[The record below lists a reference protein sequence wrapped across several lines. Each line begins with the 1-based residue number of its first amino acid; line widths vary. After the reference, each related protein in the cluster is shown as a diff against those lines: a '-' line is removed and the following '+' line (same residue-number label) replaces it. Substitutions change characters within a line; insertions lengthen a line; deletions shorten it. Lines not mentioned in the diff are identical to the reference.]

1 MTDGNQSQ
9 VEEKIFLARVAE
21 QAERFEDMV
30 DFLREV
36 LEIKG
41 GEVNPDERNLLS
53 VAFKNLISSKRA
65 ACRTIS
71 AIEQN
76 PKYAKFNDALVK
88 YKQTIET
95 QLHNDCEKII
105 DMIQTKVLSKEC
117 VDEAKA
123 FFVKM
128 VGDYYRYIAE
138 NAKEETLERVKAQAK
153 KAYEEANAITLPACN
168 PIKLGLALNFS
179 VFNYEVLKDHGKAC
193 QLADEALQSA
203 LDKIDELEEDDFR
216 DAKSIIELLKENL
229 TLWKEEEEGDNQID
243 DL

>member
-1 MTDGNQSQ
+1 MADS
-9 VEEKIFLARVAE
+9 VEKNIFLARVAE

-30 DFLREV
+30 NFLEQV
-36 LEIKG
+36 LDVKG
-41 GEVNPDERNLLS
+41 ADVSSDERNLLS

-65 ACRTIS
+65 ACRTIA

-76 PKYAKFNDALVK
+76 PKYAKFADALAR
-88 YKQTIET
+88 YKNEIEEKLT
-95 QLHNDCEKII
+95 QDCQKVVDVIN
-105 DMIQTKVLSKEC
+105 QKVLSKSCDGES
-117 VDEAKA
+117 KA

-128 VGDYYRYIAE
+128 VGDYYRYISE
-138 NAKEETLERVKAQAK
+138 NAKGSQLEQVKQNAL
-153 KAYEEANAITLPACN
+153 KAYNQANEISLPPCN

-179 VFNYEVLKDHGKAC
+179 VFHYEVMKNHKAAC
-193 QLADEALQSA
+193 ELADRALQEA

-229 TLWKEEEEGDNQID
+229 TLWKEEEEGGNEID

>member
-1 MTDGNQSQ
+1 MTSS
-9 VEEKIFLARVAE
+9 VEEHIFLARVAE

-30 DFLREV
+30 DFLAKVLDQKGAEV
-36 LEIKG
+36 TS
-41 GEVNPDERNLLS
+41 DERNLLS

-65 ACRTIS
+65 ACRTIA

-76 PKYAKFNDALVK
+76 PKYSKYSDALAN
-88 YKQTIET
+88 YKAGIET
-95 QLHNDCEKII
+95 KLTDDCQKII
-105 DMIQTKVLSKEC
+105 DMINNKVLAKEC
-117 VDEAKA
+117 AGEAKA

-138 NAKEETLERVKAQAK
+138 NAKGQLMEKVKQNAL
-153 KAYEEANAITLPACN
+153 KAYNDANQITLPPCN
-168 PIKLGLALNFS
+168 PITLGLALNFS
-179 VFNYEVLKDHGKAC
+179 VFHYEVMKNHKAAC
-193 QLADEALQSA
+193 ELADAALQDA

-229 TLWKEEEEGDNQID
+229 TLWKEEEEGGNEID

>member
-1 MTDGNQSQ
+1 MS
-9 VEEKIFLARVAE
+9 VEENIFLARVAE

-30 DFLREV
+30 KFLGKV
-36 LEIKG
+36 LDDKG
-41 GEVNPDERNLLS
+41 ADVTSDERNLLS

-65 ACRTIS
+65 ACRTIT

-76 PKYAKFNDALVK
+76 PKYAKFGEALAK
-88 YKQTIET
+88 YKQGIESALMDDC
-95 QLHNDCEKII
+95 QLVVDQINS
-105 DMIQTKVLSKEC
+105 KVLSKSC
-117 VDEAKA
+117 DGEAKA

-128 VGDYYRYIAE
+128 VGDYYRYMAE
-138 NAKEETLERVKAQAK
+138 NAKGDKFESVKQQAFQ
-153 KAYEEANAITLPACN
+153 AYQDANKITLPPCN

-179 VFNYEVLKDHGKAC
+179 VFYYEVMKNHKAAC
-193 QLADEALQSA
+193 DLADDALQSA

-229 TLWKEEEEGDNQID
+229 TLWKEEEEEDNQID

>member
-1 MTDGNQSQ
+1 MADTDTN
-9 VEEKIFLARVAE
+9 IFLARVAE

-30 DFLREV
+30 DFLGKV
-36 LEIKG
+36 LEAKG
-41 GEVNPDERNLLS
+41 GDVTADERNLLS
-53 VAFKNLISSKRA
+53 VAFKNLISGKRA
-65 ACRTIS
+65 ACRTIA

-76 PKYAKFNDALVK
+76 PKYSKFGDALAD
-88 YKQTIET
+88 YKANIEK
-95 QLHNDCEKII
+95 QLYEDCQNVIK
-105 DMIQTKVLSKEC
+105 MINEKVLAKEC
-117 VDEAKA
+117 APEAKA

-138 NAKEETLERVKAQAK
+138 NAKDSVLEEVKNQALK
-153 KAYEEANAITLPACN
+153 SYEEANKIELPPCN

-179 VFNYEVLKDHGKAC
+179 VFHYEVMKNHKAAC
-193 QLADEALQSA
+193 QLADEALQNA

-229 TLWKEEEEGDNQID
+229 TLWKEEEEDGNDNAID